1 MEYLPLL
8 ISLGLM
14 VFALAECVQSSD
26 DERVGLHKGIWI
38 VLIVVFPI
46 VGSIAWFVVSRSRR
60 NASRSGQGPAI
71 PPSPVAPDDD
81 PEFLWRLESER
92 RRAAQRSTPPPPT
105 RTDGHRPAPRS
116 NQPPGPGLDPG
127 GPDDSEPGDVAP

>member
-1 MEYLPLL
+1 MDYLSL

-38 VLIVVFPI
+38 VLIVLFPL

-60 NASRSGQGPAI
+60 NASRSGRGPTI

-92 RRAAQRSTPPPPT
+92 RRAAQRSTPPPPGA
-105 RTDGHRPAPRS
+105 DGQASAPDAA
-116 NQPPGPGLDPG
+116 PPHEPGIEPSGPGDQDQG
-127 GPDDSEPGDVAP
+127 DGPS

>member
-1 MEYLPLL
+1 MDYLSL

-60 NASRSGQGPAI
+60 NASRSGQGPTI

-92 RRAAQRSTPPPPT
+92 RRAAQRSTPPPPGV
-105 RTDGHRPAPRS
+105 DGQASAPDAA
-116 NQPPGPGLDPG
+116 QPHEPGIEPSGPGDQDQG
-127 GPDDSEPGDVAP
+127 DGPS

>member
-1 MEYLPLL
+1 MDYLSL

-60 NASRSGQGPAI
+60 NASRSGQGPTI

-92 RRAAQRSTPPPPT
+92 RRAAQRSTPPPPGA
-105 RTDGHRPAPRS
+105 DGQASAPDVA
-116 NQPPGPGLDPG
+116 QPHEPGIEPG
-127 GPDDSEPGDVAP
+127 GPGDQDQGDGAS

>member
-1 MEYLPLL
+1 MEYLSLL

-60 NASRSGQGPAI
+60 NASRSGQGPTI

-92 RRAAQRSTPPPPT
+92 RRAAQRSTPPLPGA
-105 RTDGHRPAPRS
+105 DGQASAPDAA
-116 NQPPGPGLDPG
+116 QPHEPGIEPSGPGDQDQG
-127 GPDDSEPGDVAP
+127 DGPS